1 MNVYTLYSTTES
13 IIVLTHRKVG
23 SSQQLLK
30 VVHANEDG
38 NGQSN
43 GRPQGVP
50 ATYPLW
56 ERYALVTLQVP
67 MASFAHYLVQE
78 EKSQRQVQLPRALN
92 SKNIGK
98 PYYVPDSTKF
108 YLNRVFNINVW
119 LEKSPAWV
127 SKYMQTQDPCMD
139 KPFAKGDSLIM

>member
-78 EKSQRQVQLPRALN
+78 EKSQRQV
-92 SKNIGK
+92 
-98 PYYVPDSTKF
+98 
-108 YLNRVFNINVW
+108 
-119 LEKSPAWV
+119 
-127 SKYMQTQDPCMD
+127 
-139 KPFAKGDSLIM
+139 